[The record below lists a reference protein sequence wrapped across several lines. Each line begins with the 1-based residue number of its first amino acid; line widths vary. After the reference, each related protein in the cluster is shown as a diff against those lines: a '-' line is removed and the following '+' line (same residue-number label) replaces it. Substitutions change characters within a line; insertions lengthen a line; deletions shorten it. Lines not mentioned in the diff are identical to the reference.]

1 MSKVAAPRMG
11 KVSAESFLTQRDV
24 HPFRAIPIPA
34 RNVRRRLFASANLHL
49 LQSAMRPIHIHKY
62 VNKWTSVKKKFE
74 AVFCELF
81 IRLTR
86 LSDSRT
92 NKQGRAMSLQECV
105 VHRGVLDQLECQAV
119 GDRRGLISV

>member
-1 MSKVAAPRMG
+1 MG

-24 HPFRAIPIPA
+24 HPLRAIPIPA

-49 LQSAMRPIHIHKY
+49 LQSAVWPIHAHKY
-62 VNKWTSVKKKFE
+62 VNKWTSVKKKLEE
-74 AVFCELF
+74 AVLCELF
-81 IRLTR
+81 FRLTR